1 MYPLGMDLTA
11 VEALVEK
18 GISDALFPGAAYA
31 VWHEGNWTKRYHGRY
46 TYCPDDPKVD
56 ERVRWDVAS
65 LSKVVATTSLAM
77 RMFERGAFRLDQ
89 PVAEILP
96 GFGANGK
103 ETVTFRNLLLHD
115 AGLIPDLPN
124 RLIRTDAE
132 TIRRETLAQPLKTP
146 PGEKMVYSDLS
157 MISLAFALEH
167 IEDKPFV
174 TLVTDEVLRPV
185 GMRDTGYSP
194 WAKGERERC
203 APTSTVEP
211 WRTDIRRMRLGDFG
225 TARAFG
231 DHPTYIQGEVHDPT
245 AFVLGGVAGHAGI
258 FSTLDDLCRFVQSL
272 VEGRVAKT
280 ETVERFTKRNSEK
293 SSRALGWDT
302 KSETGSSAG
311 SSFGP
316 RSFGHTG
323 YTGTS
328 IWVDPDARLA
338 AVLLTNRVHPNDEA
352 SLAKFRPA
360 FHDEVF
366 RAANP

>member
-1 MYPLGMDLTA
+1 MDLVA
-11 VEALVEK
+11 VDALVEK
-18 GISDALFPGAAYA
+18 GIADTLFPGAAYA
-31 VWHEGNWTKRYHGRY
+31 VLHEGKWSKRYHGRH

-56 ERVRWDVAS
+56 EGVRWDVAS
-65 LSKVVATTSLAM
+65 LSKVVATTSVAM
-77 RMFERGAFRLDQ
+77 RLFERGRYTLDQ
-89 PVAEILP
+89 RVAEVLP

-115 AGLIPDLPN
+115 AGLIPDLPG

-132 TIRRETLAQPLKTP
+132 TVRRETLAQPLKTA
-146 PGEKMVYSDLS
+146 PGEKMVYSDLG

-174 TLVTDEVLRPV
+174 ALVTEEVLRPL

-211 WRTDIRRMRLGDFG
+211 WRSDIRRMRLGNFG
-225 TARAFG
+225 AARAFG
-231 DHPTYIQGEVHDPT
+231 DSPTYIQGEVHDPT
-245 AFVLGGVAGHAGI
+245 AFVLGGIAGHAGI

-272 VEGRVAKT
+272 VEGRVAKR
-280 ETVERFTKRNSEK
+280 ETVELFTKRNSER

-302 KSETGSSAG
+302 RTETSSSG
-311 SSFGP
+311 TRFGP

-328 IWVDPDARLA
+328 IWVDPDAQLA
-338 AVLLTNRVHPNDEA
+338 AILLTNRVHPNDEA

-360 FHDEVF
+360 FHDSVF